1 MRDWPVRWPPYLDN
15 NRRFRRPKKVKY
27 WPQYLEIKNILKG
40 LIFLYTGRIREQ
52 LAEQMEQQK
61 VFAQRKAKIT
71 NDRNLTAEGKREP
84 LTRIERERVG
94 QAEKAWEKML
104 DTLQGMKAAEVAPL
118 TAEEATQLA
127 VAAQIVGSLDPKAP
141 EADAALNA
149 ILQPFQGRIPAQR
162 VLSSM
167 LRKGGFDERANGL
180 EGRIYDPDEHYNAI
194 AFYVRDAMKQGN
206 LSELNEAFA
215 YLDAIDRNAP
225 KESGSSPIEPRKP
238 GSIPGVSMW

>member
-1 MRDWPVRWPPYLDN
+1 M
-15 NRRFRRPKKVKY
+15 
-27 WPQYLEIKNILKG
+27 
-40 LIFLYTGRIREQ
+40 YTGRIREQ

-71 NDRNLTAEGKREP
+71 SDRNLTAEGKREP

-104 DTLQGMKAAEVAPL
+104 ETLQGMKAAEVAPL

-162 VLSSM
+162 ILSAS
-167 LRKGGFDERANGL
+167 LRKSGFNERANGL
-180 EGRIYDPDEHYNAI
+180 EGRIYDPDELYDSL
-194 AFYVRDAMKQGN
+194 AFYVRDAVEKGS
-206 LSELNEAFA
+206 LSELNEGFAF
-215 YLDAIDRNAP
+215 LDAIDRNAP
-225 KESGSSPIEPRKP
+225 KKNGASPIEPRKP

>member
-1 MRDWPVRWPPYLDN
+1 M
-15 NRRFRRPKKVKY
+15 
-27 WPQYLEIKNILKG
+27 
-40 LIFLYTGRIREQ
+40 YTGRIREQ

-61 VFAQRKAKIT
+61 VFVQRKAKIT
-71 NDRNLTAEGKREP
+71 NDRNLTSEGKREP

-141 EADAALNA
+141 EAGAALNA

-162 VLSSM
+162 ILSAA
-167 LRKGGFDERANGL
+167 LRKNGFNEQANGL

-194 AFYVRDAMKQGN
+194 AYYVQDAMKQGS

-225 KESGSSPIEPRKP
+225 KEGGASPVEPRKP
-238 GSIPGVSMW
+238 GSIPSVSMW

>member
-1 MRDWPVRWPPYLDN
+1 M
-15 NRRFRRPKKVKY
+15 
-27 WPQYLEIKNILKG
+27 
-40 LIFLYTGRIREQ
+40 YTGRIREQ

-71 NDRNLTAEGKREP
+71 NDRNLTSEGKREP
-84 LTRIERERVG
+84 LARIERERKT

-104 DTLQGMKAAEVAPL
+104 DTLQGMKAAEAAPL
-118 TAEEATQLA
+118 TADEATQLA

-141 EADAALNA
+141 EADTALNA

-162 VLSSM
+162 ILSSM
-167 LRKGGFDERANGL
+167 LRKSGFDERATGL
-180 EGRIYDPDEHYNAI
+180 EGKLYDPDEHYDAI
-194 AFYVRDAMKQGN
+194 AYYVQDAMKQGS

-215 YLDAIDRNAP
+215 YLNAIDRNAP
-225 KESGSSPIEPRKP
+225 KESGASPIKPHKP